1 MKNFV
6 ARLDFRVGLMF
17 CLLAAGVFLYPRIS
31 TAAPTVLDWSE
42 EVKLHDGQIIVIKR
56 HDELGAF
63 GFPLAHRGAR
73 KYWQFCYAPM
83 GIHWKSKPAYFPET
97 FDIVD
102 GKAYVKVSIGGCE
115 LCMLHGYPDTDALY
129 FVWEGGVWK
138 KIDYKDF
145 PKGLRYNMLNNTDYD
160 DDGTRDVRGLVTI
173 AQKEERDPNMYWLM
187 RKKPEITGLN
197 ETVAYRGACIKC
209 RGYRVDTTSNSEVFL
224 PAASEDCK

>member
-1 MKNFV
+1 MKKISLLCGDGVSRILAVFALGIV
-6 ARLDFRVGLMF
+6 FLPRVGE
-17 CLLAAGVFLYPRIS
+17 C
-31 TAAPTVLDWSE
+31 APTILDWSE

-56 HDELGAF
+56 HDELGAS
-63 GFPLAHRGAR
+63 GLPLAHRGAR

-83 GIHWKSKPAYFPET
+83 GIHWKSKPEYFPET

-102 GKAYVKVSIGGCE
+102 GKAYVKVSIGNCE

-129 FVWEGGVWK
+129 FVWENDTWK
-138 KIDYKDF
+138 EIGYKDF

-173 AQKEERDPNMYWLM
+173 AEKEERDPNMYWLM

-197 ETVAYRGACIKC
+197 ETRTRRGSCHKC
-209 RGYRVDTTSNSEVFL
+209 KGYGIQTTRTSEVFL
-224 PAASEDCK
+224 PASRKDCK